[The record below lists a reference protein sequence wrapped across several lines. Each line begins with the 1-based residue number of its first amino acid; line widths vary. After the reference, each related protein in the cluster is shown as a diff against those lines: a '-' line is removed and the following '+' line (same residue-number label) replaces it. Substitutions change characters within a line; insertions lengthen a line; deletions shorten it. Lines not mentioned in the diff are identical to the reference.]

1 MYGFILYMFN
11 QGALASLGLVQGV
24 VRDQETKQDSA
35 VCALLE
41 VRGKNREETRKQV
54 ACAVEKTRSTPT
66 HPRADIWPEPTSGLR
81 PNCREV

>member
-24 VRDQETKQDSA
+24 VRDQETKQDST

-41 VRGKNREETRKQV
+41 VRGKNGEETRKQV
-54 ACAVEKTRSTPT
+54 A
-66 HPRADIWPEPTSGLR
+66 
-81 PNCREV
+81 